1 MLSQPKIE
9 RRRQTWC
16 VRAGGCLPLVFL
28 PLLALAQPG
37 EWGSPER
44 PIHLHYQERP
54 PYTETLPGG
63 AVRGLVATPA
73 ASAMERAGISYRWVL
88 TPSQR
93 QLAVVQ
99 NGTGPDCALGWFR
112 NPQRESVGK
121 FSKPLYRD
129 QPLAA
134 FARKSAPLQSPMGLE
149 DALKS
154 PHLRILT
161 KEGYSYGSKVDRMLQ
176 AHPAQRVTTASEL
189 NLHVGML
196 LAGRADWMLAAP
208 EEAEVL
214 FKQAAEQR
222 DEFKLVPLGD
232 MDAGGERHLYCSP
245 AVPDALMARL
255 DRALPA
261 LPRAAGK
268 TE

>member
-1 MLSQPKIE
+1 MSKPKI
-9 RRRQTWC
+9 
-16 VRAGGCLPLVFL
+16 AGVCLSLVCL
-28 PLLALAQPG
+28 PLLAHAQPG
-37 EWGSPER
+37 DWGSPER

-54 PYTETLPGG
+54 PYTEAVPGG

-73 ASAMERAGISYRWVL
+73 AIAMERAGITYRWVL

-93 QLAVVQ
+93 QLALVQ

-129 QPLAA
+129 QPLGA
-134 FARKSAPLQSPMGLE
+134 FARKSAPLQSPIGLE
-149 DALKS
+149 EALKS
-154 PHLRILT
+154 PQLRILT
-161 KEGYSYGSKVDRMLQ
+161 KEGYSYGSKVDRLLQ
-176 AHPAQRVTTASEL
+176 AHAAQRVTTASEV

-214 FKQAAEQR
+214 FNQAGEHR
-222 DEFKLVPLGD
+222 EEFKLAPLAD
-232 MDAGGERHLYCSP
+232 MDAGGERHLYCSA
-245 AVPDALMARL
+245 AVPDALMARI
-255 DRALPA
+255 DRALPT
-261 LPRAAGK
+261 LPRAAAK
-268 TE
+268 AE